1 MFGRLITLFYV
12 PLKINKLLK
21 INNLKYL
28 LGLVNNTILYS
39 IPMLIIVTIT
49 NNYIDK
55 NDNSI
60 VQIII
65 ITSVVLLTNIISF
78 DTHHSNAG
86 SVTLRESI
94 PQSCHNPVLAS
105 TDNSGLMARSLN
117 Y

>member
-1 MFGRLITLFYV
+1 MVFEKMFGRLITLFYV

-78 DTHHSNAG
+78 EGVFLIKQKEVKWGDRVKLLKEHCY
-86 SVTLRESI
+86 SV
-94 PQSCHNPVLAS
+94 
-105 TDNSGLMARSLN
+105 
-117 Y
+117 